1 MTAENVGKV
10 LNDLDLSKDETE
22 RMTKAFKDP
31 KFMEMFAEYA
41 AEIADPAH
49 RAETDAYLRQLERN
63 GEVGAV
69 YGDDVQLVM
78 PKPGFVVRCREVR
91 GARSEPQ
98 ERSAPQSFVRRRSA
112 DRLLPSLLCCRCD
125 TAAAVLPLRH
135 CDTAAARGK

>member
-1 MTAENVGKV
+1 MASAAPAGEEVAVTAENVGKV

-91 GARSEPQ
+91 GA
-98 ERSAPQSFVRRRSA
+98 ER
-112 DRLLPSLLCCRCD
+112 
-125 TAAAVLPLRH
+125 
-135 CDTAAARGK
+135 AARAQCSAKLCAPTQR